1 MTQLDETAPQLT
13 AVTLPTPPGELW
25 WTRCPVPNTFGLA
38 ARRGSYHAE
47 FPEAEGLKW
56 IALQQSDDPLV
67 HESHFTHTKERSF
80 RHGGNIPALWAR
92 SEGADSRLIG
102 LTWQPALQPVLA
114 LPGSGIEGP
123 PDLKGRRLLVPVN
136 PHAKIDF
143 WQAVTLRVYERAL
156 QSAGLS
162 LDDVELVRI
171 SQDRPYGRRPDP
183 TRPLRGD
190 LDALARQGTLIRLTL
205 LPLVR
210 GEVDA
215 IVQQG
220 HDAVLIAL
228 TTGAQVV
235 FDQGLAADPLGRV
248 NNDLPDAFTVSGGL
262 AREHPDQV
270 ARVVA
275 RALETHAWAVD
286 NRQAAIE
293 VLGRELGISEEVLRA
308 AYGDDPTP
316 GFEVTLGA
324 ERIAAL
330 NEQKSFLLRHGF
342 IRHDFDIADWVDPT
356 PLDLARQLLKERS

>member
-1 MTQLDETAPQLT
+1 MTQLDETTPTLGD
-13 AVTLPTPPGELW
+13 AVLPTADDELW

-38 ARRGSYHAE
+38 ARRGSYRAE
-47 FPEAEGLKW
+47 FPADGGLRW

-67 HESHFTHTKERSF
+67 HESHFTHTKQRSF
-80 RHGGNIPALWAR
+80 RHGGNVPALWAR
-92 SEGADSRLIG
+92 SEGADTRLIG

-123 PDLKGRRLLVPVN
+123 ADLKGRRLLVPVN

-143 WQAVTLRVYERAL
+143 WQAVTLRVYEQAL
-156 QSAGLS
+156 ASAGLS
-162 LDDVELVRI
+162 LDDVELVRV
-171 SQDRPYGRRPDP
+171 SQDRPFGRRPDP

-190 LDALARQGTLIRLTL
+190 LSELARQGTLIRLTL

-215 IVQQG
+215 IVNQG

-228 TTGAQVV
+228 ATGARVV
-235 FDQGLAADPLGRV
+235 FDQGLAADPLDRV
-248 NNDLPDAFTVSGGL
+248 NNDLPDAFTVSGRL
-262 AREHPDQV
+262 ADEHPEQV

-275 RALETHAWAVD
+275 RALETHAWAVA

-316 GFEVTLGA
+316 GFEVNLA
-324 ERIAAL
+324 ADRIAGL

-342 IRHDFDIADWVDPT
+342 IRRDVDIAQWVDPR
-356 PLDLARQLLKERS
+356 PLELARELLKERS